1 MTGQTV
7 APEAL
12 SAAISS
18 TRARTRA
25 SITPNTSRTD
35 RPDASI
41 RARSAAL
48 ISRMAAGRSSGA
60 VSQCGSSFCGS
71 GRA

>member
-1 MTGQTV
+1 MTGHTV
-7 APEAL
+7 APRAL

-25 SITPNTSRTD
+25 SITSNTSRTE

-41 RARSAAL
+41 RARRAAL
-48 ISRMAAGRSSGA
+48 TSRMAAGRSAGT
-60 VSQCGSSFCGS
+60 VSQCGSS
-71 GRA
+71 A